1 MKLLVAYDVSD
12 DRRRERIVRILLDYG
27 QRIQES
33 VFWLEAEDELIDKM
47 RRRLRAEI
55 DEADDSIWIVPVC
68 EACIRR
74 IETLGTQNLPEVPAY
89 FIV

>member
-33 VFWLEAEDELIDKM
+33 VFWLEAEPPLIERM
-47 RRRLRAEI
+47 RQRLRAEI
-55 DEADDSIWIVPVC
+55 DEEDDSLWIVPLC

-74 IETLGTQNLPEVPAY
+74 LETLGIQNMPEVPAY
-89 FIV
+89 YIV